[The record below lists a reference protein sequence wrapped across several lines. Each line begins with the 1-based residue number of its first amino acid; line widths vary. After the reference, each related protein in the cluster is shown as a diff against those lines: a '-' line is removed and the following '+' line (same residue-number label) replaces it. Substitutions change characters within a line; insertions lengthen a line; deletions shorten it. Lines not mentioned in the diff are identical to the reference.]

1 MVQHPRFYTAIKIEA
16 KTLQNNLTSTSWY
29 VTCMVNSYY
38 HQATVVKTLDS
49 AIHQI
54 NHYPVDGV
62 IDFHNTYLLDS
73 DLSGG

>member
-29 VTCMVNSYY
+29 VTCTVNSYY
-38 HQATVVKTLDS
+38 PQATVVRTLDN
-49 AIHQI
+49 AIYQI
-54 NHYPVDGV
+54 NHYPADGI